1 VAPLFFCAGD
11 HFRHGPLP
19 AIITGMASLTAEFP
33 RMIPRAVWL
42 TARARNAVRRPVF
55 IGAVG
60 IGTLAAVLIAM
71 LFAPQ
76 QIKHFNEPRL
86 ADLGARP
93 DTTSFVNALAQ
104 SRVRLTSAE
113 SSLAQARVRI
123 TTIPKQNP
131 DTLNP
136 QLIARRDSLSM
147 AVNDLDGL
155 LTRVETAP
163 VTASYRALAESPQL
177 VPIPR
182 VKVLAD
188 SIVEIDRERDTFGAT
203 GTGDPAY
210 VALTTRF
217 AETGHEI
224 QALAQQR
231 RDVLRQEIARV
242 VAPTQQQEIAE
253 TPAVDTAGWVAERDT
268 AQSLV
273 SQATTALTGVR
284 GKADEYDR
292 AAKRARDQANF
303 NASPVALLGA
313 ALVLGVVLGF
323 GAAFVDEMRH
333 PRISGDEHEVERVT
347 GTRVL
352 ATTAP
357 RPRQPDRS
365 RRAADKAAPRYFDPG
380 ADGYQLTYLHVAR
393 TGASRVMLTIASED
407 TGIAAVVAMNVAA
420 IAADEAR
427 STIIVDTDAQTSP
440 VAAALRTHAEPGL
453 ADVLQ
458 RRVDWSEAT
467 SQAPAGRDRYVDI
480 VPSGVSNEKL
490 DTAQVT
496 ELLRQEAPRLLRHYE
511 AVIVVTSLDAA
522 ANGLPGALP
531 IPDTVICARVGRT
544 RIADINRAIDKIRQT
559 GGKPLGIV
567 LWDSIPPSLPSPD
580 RIARS
585 PRPVR
590 TAEMRAMTGAR

>member
-1 VAPLFFCAGD
+1 
-11 HFRHGPLP
+11 
-19 AIITGMASLTAEFP
+19 
-33 RMIPRAVWL
+33 MIPRAVWL

-60 IGTLAAVLIAM
+60 VGTLAAVLIAM
-71 LFAPQ
+71 LLAPQ
-76 QIKHFNEPRL
+76 QIKHFNEPHLSELGAKPDSTSFFTALTQSNARL
-86 ADLGARP
+86 A
-93 DTTSFVNALAQ
+93 
-104 SRVRLTSAE
+104 SAE
-113 SSLAQARVRI
+113 SSLAQARVKI
-123 TTIPKQNP
+123 ATIPKQNP

-136 QLIARRDSLSM
+136 QLIARRDSLST

-177 VPIPR
+177 VQNPR
-182 VKVLAD
+182 VKMLSD
-188 SIVEIDRERDTFGAT
+188 SIVDIDRQRDALGTNAT
-203 GTGDPAY
+203 TADPAY
-210 VALTTRF
+210 ATLTTRF
-217 AETGHEI
+217 TDTGREL

-231 RDVLRQEIARV
+231 RDVLRQEIAKV
-242 VAPTQQQEIAE
+242 VAPTQQQEITE
-253 TPAVDTAGWVAERDT
+253 TPAADTAGWVAERDT

-273 SQATTALTGVR
+273 KQANTALSDIR
-284 GKADEYDR
+284 GKTQEYDR
-292 AAKRARDQANF
+292 AVKRAREQASI

-313 ALVLGVVLGF
+313 ALVLGIALGF

-347 GTRVL
+347 GSRVL

-357 RPRQPDRS
+357 RARQPDRS
-365 RRAADKAAPRYFDPG
+365 RRASDKVAPRYFDPG

-393 TGASRVMLTIASED
+393 TGASRLMLTIASDE
-407 TGIAAVVAMNVAA
+407 TSVAAVLGMNVAA

-427 STIIVDTDAQTSP
+427 STIIVDTDSQKSP
-440 VAAALRTHAEPGL
+440 VAAALRTHAEPGV

-480 VPSGVSNEKL
+480 VPSGITGEKL
-490 DTAQVT
+490 DTKQVT

-511 AVIVVTSLDAA
+511 AVIVVTSLETAA
-522 ANGLPGALP
+522 GGLPGVLP
-531 IPDTVICARVGRT
+531 IPDTVICARVGHT
-544 RIADINRAIDKIRQT
+544 RIADVNLAIDKIRQT

-567 LWDSIPPSLPSPD
+567 LWDAMPPSLPSPE

-590 TAEMRAMTGAR
+590 TAEMRAMTGTT